1 MNSRHVDTLVHDGEV
16 VTSSD
21 VVRTSV
27 AIKDGRIVALG
38 PRELLPEAERYIDAS
53 GKYVLPGA
61 IDAHMHIDSLKCD
74 GWVDAPMAA
83 AHSGITSLIVFCIYD
98 DLNGETIPTAIRRIK
113 EEAKAAS
120 VLDYAFHFILHKQP
134 YILEGLPEAFDM
146 GVTSY
151 KMFMTY
157 KTRKY
162 RMCSDDFICQA
173 MDVIGSNG
181 GLTQLHCENGDVLD
195 YLQNKLMSEGCTHPR
210 YFPQACPPW
219 AEAEAVNRAIQ
230 MGAMTNCPTYVVH
243 LSTQGGLEKIKDA
256 QRNGQRVWTET
267 CPQYLLLSDAEMEK
281 WGPHAK
287 IGPPLRPEEGPD
299 QDALWAGSARR
310 THLHSGERPL
320 GDAQGKEGVGVG
332 QRVPGRAGEYGALWE
347 RVGGDDAAADVQ
359 RGRGEEGDVDNV
371 DSEGVGGEPGACV
384 RAVSPEGDD
393 QHRVGRR
400 PFAHRPGL
408 RADHH
413 GVGLEDQC
421 RTDPLRGVGA
431 EGATLDDDGER
442 RGGDEGGGDSAEA
455 GLRRIRGLRRSE
467 SALGR
472 AGGLW
477 GAGGLGAVGAEAGA
491 AFGRPTVGDHFA
503 GEEVGEDAVGG
514 VFV

>member
-1 MNSRHVDTLVHDGEV
+1 MSSRHVDTIVHDGEV

-27 AIKDGRIVALG
+27 AVKDGRIVALG
-38 PRELLPEAERYIDAS
+38 PREFLPEAERYIDAS

-74 GWVDAPMAA
+74 GWVDAPLAA

-287 IGPPLRPEEGPD
+287 IGPPSKAGRRAGPGCPVGRS
-299 QDALWAGSARR
+299 AGR

-320 GDAQGKEGVGVG
+320 CDAQGEEGVGVG
-332 QRVPGRAGEYGALWE
+332 
-347 RVGGDDAAADVQ
+347 
-359 RGRGEEGDVDNV
+359 
-371 DSEGVGGEPGACV
+371 
-384 RAVSPEGDD
+384 
-393 QHRVGRR
+393 
-400 PFAHRPGL
+400 
-408 RADHH
+408 
-413 GVGLEDQC
+413 
-421 RTDPLRGVGA
+421 
-431 EGATLDDDGER
+431 
-442 RGGDEGGGDSAEA
+442 
-455 GLRRIRGLRRSE
+455 
-467 SALGR
+467 
-472 AGGLW
+472 
-477 GAGGLGAVGAEAGA
+477 
-491 AFGRPTVGDHFA
+491 
-503 GEEVGEDAVGG
+503 
-514 VFV
+514 

>member
-1 MNSRHVDTLVHDGEV
+1 MNSRHVDTIVHDGEV

-27 AIKDGRIVALG
+27 AVKDGRIVALG

-74 GWVDAPMAA
+74 DWVDAPLAA

-299 QDALWAGSARR
+299 QDALWGGSAGR
-310 THLHSGERPL
+310 TYLHSGERPL
-320 GDAQGKEGVGVG
+320 GDAQGEEGVGVG
-332 QRVPGRAGEYGALWE
+332 QRVPGRAGEHGALRE
-347 RVGGDDAAADVQ
+347 CVGGDYAAADVQ
-359 RGRGEEGDVDNV
+359 RGCGEAGNVDNV
-371 DSEGVGGEPGACV
+371 DCQGVGGEPGSGV

-400 PFAHRPGL
+400 PFAHRPRL
-408 RADHH
+408 
-413 GVGLEDQC
+413 
-421 RTDPLRGVGA
+421 
-431 EGATLDDDGER
+431 
-442 RGGDEGGGDSAEA
+442 
-455 GLRRIRGLRRSE
+455 
-467 SALGR
+467 
-472 AGGLW
+472 
-477 GAGGLGAVGAEAGA
+477 
-491 AFGRPTVGDHFA
+491 
-503 GEEVGEDAVGG
+503 
-514 VFV
+514 